1 MDICAQILS
10 GGVSDMYDSSGHGA
24 WPELAES
31 TKAARRG
38 ASQREQAAAA
48 WDDTIASLQ
57 QSLTRRM
64 TQGRRNKVV
73 GKLARARVAQSKARK
88 GGDKPLVDSG
98 VLSGSTEAASGTDW
112 AMAST
117 GQDYIKYHLD
127 GGPIIPRRNPFD
139 LPDEVIDECVDAIL
153 AHIAEEP

>member
-1 MDICAQILS
+1 MAGGVLDCTVDPTELVELLRGFRERGGDLSPAMDICAQILS

-38 ASQREQAAAA
+38 
-48 WDDTIASLQ
+48 
-57 QSLTRRM
+57 
-64 TQGRRNKVV
+64 
-73 GKLARARVAQSKARK
+73 
-88 GGDKPLVDSG
+88 GGTSDKPLVDSG

-139 LPDEVIDECVDAIL
+139 LPDEVIDDCVDAIL